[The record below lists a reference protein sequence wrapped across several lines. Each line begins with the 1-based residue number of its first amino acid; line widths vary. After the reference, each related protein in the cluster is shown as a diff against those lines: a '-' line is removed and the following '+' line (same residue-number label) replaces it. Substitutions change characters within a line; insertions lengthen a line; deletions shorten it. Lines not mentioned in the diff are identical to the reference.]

1 MDTRTLFTRCMA
13 LCLALVWLGGCVQT
27 KTTPGYARAG
37 DNVVIGLGGLERNA
51 GGVAILK
58 PDDLTITLID
68 YLGGQH
74 NLQARYVFKSYP
86 DHAAL
91 LNSTI
96 ADGSI
101 TNFGLTDMV
110 AFDGGWFAMVP
121 LTLPGQ
127 YDMPLQSLAVGEAT
141 ISVSSPKLTNIG
153 NAIEGDLSAMPIEII
168 AGTSPEDNDFQRQ
181 FTGYI
186 DSGANFVISPDDL
199 TGISEVGGAY
209 VVINYSDDSFFKA
222 GSEPMIVPLDH
233 NPYVQLNYNHVSNGD
248 GTGAIYMTLLNP
260 AGFKTAA
267 TAAPN
272 SSLLSNLTVKLMYF
286 HDFGDNKATEAKAS
300 FNVDTVNSY
309 YIGLDGAVLSGLT
322 PTMAHIEDL

>member
-1 MDTRTLFTRCMA
+1 MDMKTMFTRGIA

-27 KTTPGYARAG
+27 KTTPGYARTG
-37 DNVVIGLGGLERNA
+37 DNIVVGLGGLERNA
-51 GGVAILK
+51 GGVPILK
-58 PDDLTITLID
+58 PDDLAITLTD

-74 NLQARYVFKSYP
+74 NLQALFVFKSYP
-86 DHAAL
+86 DHAST
-91 LNSTI
+91 LNAII
-96 ADGSI
+96 ADG
-101 TNFGLTDMV
+101 TVANYGLTDTV

-127 YDMPLQSLAVGEAT
+127 NDMPLPSLAVGAAT
-141 ISVSSPKLTNIG
+141 ISVTSPKLANIG
-153 NAIEGDLSAMPIEII
+153 NTVEGDLSAIPIEII
-168 AGTSPEDNDFQRQ
+168 AGTSPVDNDFQRQ
-181 FTGYI
+181 FVGYV

-209 VVINYSDDSFFKA
+209 VVINYSDDSFFSA
-222 GSEPMIVPLDH
+222 GTEPMIVPLDH
-233 NPYVQLNYNHVSNGD
+233 NPFVQLNYNHVPNGD
-248 GTGAIYMTLLNP
+248 GTGTIYMTLLNP

-272 SSLLSNLTVKLMYF
+272 SSLLSNLSVKLMYF
-286 HDFGDNKATEAKAS
+286 PSFGNNRVPEAKAS
-300 FNVDTVNSY
+300 FSVDTVNSY